1 MAEFAVGKDLR
12 RQGSFFVPCKVHIA
26 ASIRA
31 VSTVNEESEA
41 RKMMNNLHGYG
52 QERQRHDHKPEP
64 IISDSRFI
72 KLRYGP
78 PTEQAG

>member
-1 MAEFAVGKDLR
+1 MAKCAVGKDLR

-31 VSTVNEESEA
+31 VSKVTEESEV
-41 RKMMNNLHGYG
+41 RKTMNNLHGYG
-52 QERQRHDHKPEP
+52 QEWQRQDHKPET

-72 KLRYGP
+72 KLRCGP
-78 PTEQAG
+78 PKERAG